1 SRTSAGANTVR
12 YVLEDHQGSIAALAT
27 SGGSLAVNESFT
39 PFGQRRS
46 GSTWQ
51 LPISGGDQTTING
64 ISRRGYTGHNHLGGA
79 PLIHMNGR
87 VQDPLTG
94 RFLSADPYV
103 ANPAST
109 QGWNRYSYVE
119 NDPASFTDPSGFVRS
134 CGIGFAAISVP
145 TIGYGFGGGG
155 PDGYGGGGFWF
166 GFETIWMPVIS
177 CADIPESAVLPRT
190 DLDTPRYN
198 PLTALTSSEVWKSF
212 LASWQENLD
221 RTGAELSKD
230 PEALLGQAVASIGGP
245 AKVVLG
251 AAGRIAAAARAVTNP
266 VPAELARVV
275 AGTRPLT
282 TLGRAG
288 ADDVFVVAADD
299 IAGMN
304 AAQLSQRLTIGASD
318 AFTVIRFPTPG
329 SGIASPVFRTNPGF
343 LQGGLT
349 RGGAREFVI
358 PNGPIPPGSSITV
371 VR

>member
-51 LPISGGDQTTING
+51 LPISGGDQTTIDG

-87 VQDPLTG
+87 MQDPLTG

-119 NDPASFTDPSGFVRS
+119 NDPASYTDPSGFVRS

-155 PDGYGGGGFWF
+155 ADGYGGGGFSIGYATTW
-166 GFETIWMPVIS
+166 IPVIS

-190 DLDTPRYN
+190 NLDTPRYS
-198 PLTALTSSEVWKSF
+198 P
-212 LASWQENLD
+212 
-221 RTGAELSKD
+221 
-230 PEALLGQAVASIGGP
+230 QAVQAGLKP
-245 AKVVLG
+245 LVFADDLPRQNKVYWVTPDVYEAALG
-251 AAGRIAAAARAVTNP
+251 AQRDVAA
-266 VPAELARVV
+266 
-275 AGTRPLT
+275 
-282 TLGRAG
+282 
-288 ADDVFVVAADD
+288 VVAATGTS
-299 IAGMN
+299 IAGGAI
-304 AAQLSQRLTIGASD
+304 AARILSSARAAIGGIAATARGIS
-318 AFTVIRFPTPG
+318 RFPG
-329 SGIASPVFRTNPGF
+329 TNPAKAPDGF
-343 LQGGLT
+343 VWKGKPSSVPESKDGNWYNPKTGESLRPDLSH
-349 RGGAREFVI
+349 
-358 PNGPIPPGSSITV
+358 PGPIGPHWDNRDAAGKWWRVFPDGRQV
-371 VR
+371 PK